1 MHVFLDF
8 RYFPYK
14 LKIIFLFITIILF
27 LTNFTYAQVRDS
39 LHPNKGIAMIWY
51 GGQSNLDSRNGIV
64 TVGQIFFM
72 WRSFEPTKNN
82 YDFESLDQQLEAI
95 HNKGMKT
102 TIQVNGNKHPDY
114 IFQIVPY
121 LDGVALPTQHNHTS
135 EIGHGP
141 PMYWHPTYKERYK
154 KMIDTLAYHIKK
166 SPWKDAVL
174 GIRQSYNAVGTEHHY
189 IPPEYREKGAWTF
202 EAGVTEEGDF
212 PWTNEIS
219 NAYKRWTI
227 DMYVNAFNPPEDIHV
242 FIRASAIGG
251 DEASAEQ
258 IQMVENGDLWI
269 FHTSSE
275 PQPRSGKISQYQ
287 VFVDYAKTG
296 KTFAFMESWGP
307 ARLNPGDNSWIK
319 TDKPI
324 TKEQCNYWTLL
335 VDLHCGATWPAM
347 RPEDI
352 DYPSFREQFEF
363 AAKYAGY
370 SAAPRESPG
379 AWIAFREGDNL
390 AGDYT
395 FLMTRATGDNS
406 MPLYNLDDAPEGLWA
421 RQIAAGESMK
431 LELDSEFAISL
442 HNNRDVNLSVTY
454 KDTGTDDFEIEAFG
468 KTFSHTR
475 TGTDQWLTCA
485 KKITVDELTGIR
497 ISAINTAL
505 TLHKV
510 EVERGIINS
519 IGNTVSTENVSI
531 YPVPFKNEINIR
543 LEGRIDNC
551 SVRIYNMLGL
561 IVFSEQFNTVGK
573 EVLKLGQNLPEG
585 IYIVQVEAGNI
596 VITTQKIIK
605 N

>member
-1 MHVFLDF
+1 M
-8 RYFPYK
+8 K
-14 LKIIFLFITIILF
+14 LQIAFTVISILF
-27 LTNFTYAQVRDS
+27 LTNFAYAKVEDS

-51 GGQSNLDSRNGIV
+51 GDQNKLDSRNGIV

-72 WRSFEPTKNN
+72 WRWFEPTKDN
-82 YDFESLDQQLEAI
+82 YDFESLDRQLEAI

-102 TIQVNGNKHPDY
+102 TIQINGNRHPDY
-114 IFQIVPY
+114 IFQIVPF
-121 LDGVALPTQHNHTS
+121 LDGVALPTQYNHTS
-135 EIGHGP
+135 EIGYGP

-212 PWTNEIS
+212 PWTKEIAD
-219 NAYKRWTI
+219 AYKRWTI
-227 DMYVNAFNPPEDIHV
+227 DMYLDAFDPPKDIHV
-242 FIRASAIGG
+242 FMRASAIAEGV
-251 DEASAEQ
+251 ASAEH
-258 IQMVENGDLWI
+258 IQMVEDGDLWI

-275 PQPRSGKISQYQ
+275 PQPRKGKVNQYQ

-296 KTFAFMESWGP
+296 KTCAFMESWGP
-307 ARLNPGDNSWIK
+307 ARTGPGDDSWIK
-319 TDKPI
+319 TKKPI

-352 DYPSFREQFEF
+352 DYPSFRGHFDF

-395 FLMTRATGDNS
+395 FLLTRATDDNS
-406 MPLYNLDDAPEGLWA
+406 QPLYNVDDAPEGLWA
-421 RQIAAGESMK
+421 RQIAAGEAMK
-431 LELDSEFAISL
+431 LDLDSAFENSLKNYRNVKISI
-442 HNNRDVNLSVTY
+442 TY
-454 KDTGTDDFEIEAFG
+454 KDVGTGDFEIEAFG
-468 KTFSHTR
+468 GTFSHTR
-475 TGTDQWLTCA
+475 TGTNQWLTFI
-485 KKITVDELTGIR
+485 KHFTVDEMINIR
-497 ISAINTAL
+497 ISAINDAL
-505 TLHKV
+505 ILHKAEIEKSIV
-510 EVERGIINS
+510 NS
-519 IGNTVSTENVSI
+519 TGNTINPENIFI

-543 LEGRIDNC
+543 LDDRINNC
-551 SVRIYNMLGL
+551 RIKIYNILGTV
-561 IVFSEQFNTVGK
+561 VFSEQFNPAGK
-573 EVLKLGQNLPEG
+573 EVLKLEQNLPEG
-585 IYIVQVEAGNI
+585 IYIVQVEADSKI
-596 VITTQKIIK
+596 ITTRKIIK

>member
-1 MHVFLDF
+1 MVCLDF
-8 RYFPYK
+8 RYLPYK

-121 LDGVALPTQHNHTS
+121 LDGVALPTQYNHIS
-135 EIGHGP
+135 EIGYGP

-202 EAGVTEEGDF
+202 EAVVTEEGDF

-227 DMYVNAFNPPEDIHV
+227 DMYVDAFNPPEDIQV
-242 FIRASAIGG
+242 FMRASAIA
-251 DEASAEQ
+251 ERVASAEHLK
-258 IQMVENGDLWI
+258 MVANGDLWI

-275 PQPRSGKISQYQ
+275 PQPRKGKINQYQ
-287 VFVDYAKTG
+287 VFVDYAKSG
-296 KTFAFMESWGP
+296 KTYAFMESWGP
-307 ARLNPGDNSWIK
+307 ARTGPGDDSWIK
-319 TDKPI
+319 TKKPI

-352 DYPSFREQFEF
+352 DYSSFREQFEF

-390 AGDYT
+390 ADDYT

-406 MPLYNLDDAPEGLWA
+406 KPLYNVDDAPEGLWA
-421 RQIAAGESMK
+421 RQIAAGESME
-431 LELDSEFAISL
+431 LELDSEFANSL
-442 HNNRDVNLSVTY
+442 SNIRNITLSVTY
-454 KDTGTDDFEIEAFG
+454 KDIGTDDFEIEAFG
-468 KTFSHTR
+468 ESFSHTS
-475 TGTDQWLTCA
+475 TGTDQWLTVT
-485 KKITVDELTGIR
+485 KHFVVNEMTDIR
-497 ISAINTAL
+497 ISAVNNAL
-505 TLHKV
+505 ILHKV
-510 EVERGIINS
+510 EVEKSMINS
-519 IGNTVSTENVSI
+519 IGNSVTPENIFI

-543 LEGRIDNC
+543 LDDRIDNGRIKIYDIFGMIVHSEHFN
-551 SVRIYNMLGL
+551 SVGNDL
-561 IVFSEQFNTVGK
+561 
-573 EVLKLGQNLPEG
+573 LKVGQNLQEG
-585 IYIVQVEAGNI
+585 IYIVQVEAGNT
-596 VITTQKIIK
+596 VIKSRKIIK